1 MYGLPQST
9 ETKKQLPKKAIYAK
23 FDLKPSQRESFDAD
37 ISRIDIVNVVSP
49 TTIPAIAEGVEV
61 KEFYVLAVQMKR
73 KEYDPKNLLLLT
85 KLIPQR
91 MVFALHFDD
100 EVQFAVYHTTLL
112 KSQWH
117 SYSPP
122 KLGGVVEDR
131 GGMLSH
137 YDSFLTLQGLNLDA
151 VWDNI
156 VKSIGGI
163 DVAEGN
169 ILVEQIKENAEREK
183 ILKQIEV
190 LQHKMAIEKQPRR
203 KRELFGEIK
212 ELKNILL

>member
-49 TTIPAIAEGVEV
+49 TTIPAISEGVEV

-73 KEYDPKNLLLLT
+73 KEYDTKNLLLLT

-91 MVFALHFDD
+91 MVFALHFED
-100 EVQFAVYHTTLL
+100 EVQFAVYHT
-112 KSQWH
+112 
-117 SYSPP
+117 
-122 KLGGVVEDR
+122 KLITSDWAEWTRHAV
-131 GGMLSH
+131 SI
-137 YDSFLTLQGLNLDA
+137 QGLNFDA

-156 VKSIGGI
+156 VKSIGQI
-163 DVAEGN
+163 DIEEGN
-169 ILVEQIKENAEREK
+169 TLSEQIKADEQRAK
-183 ILKQIEV
+183 ILAQIV
-190 LQHKMAIEKQPRR
+190 TLGRQMAREKQPRR
-203 KRELFGEIK
+203 KRELFEEIQR
-212 ELKNILL
+212 LKATIP